1 LGACSP
7 FTDDWCIATR
17 RQIDGE
23 GEPEL
28 LLSDGGSIVVYRRAS
43 SGRWEEYGVAELSAC
58 PRFNIR
64 DVFASERLKALPPS
78 LPDLEIAG
86 ETYHLTLGP
95 MGCEPKAPPPA
106 VLAPLPKATDAGPR

>member
-1 LGACSP
+1 
-7 FTDDWCIATR
+7 
-17 RQIDGE
+17 
-23 GEPEL
+23 
-28 LLSDGGSIVVYRRAS
+28 
-43 SGRWEEYGVAELSAC
+43 
-58 PRFNIR
+58 
-64 DVFASERLKALPPS
+64 